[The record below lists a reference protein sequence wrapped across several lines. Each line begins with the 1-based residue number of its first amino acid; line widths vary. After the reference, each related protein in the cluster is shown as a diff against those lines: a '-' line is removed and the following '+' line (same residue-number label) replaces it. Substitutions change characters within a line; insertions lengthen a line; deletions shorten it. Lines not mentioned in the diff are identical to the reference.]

1 MHMNQFIESTAKA
14 HYRKAAPPDR
24 EAAWYDIWRE
34 QNFAWT
40 WLWNKIVEVPASFPD
55 GRDGSGGVKRVSL
68 SDYWRWSI
76 GLPGEERLLSDDELS
91 QHGLLVSVAGETYH
105 LIHAPNPRLKV
116 DEEGA
121 PLRILSDII
130 SARGQRIRDEVCKRD
145 EGSKE
150 GLLELNLSG
159 CWLPGSILLDAGTN
173 VPINGAY
180 ARLSSCDI
188 ERHEFGDLRFENS
201 LFRGPATFQ
210 GSVFSGVTH
219 FTGATFSSQI
229 EFMNCEF
236 KGTTKFSGSTIGGTA
251 RLFNTTFHKRA
262 DFTAV
267 IFSDDG
273 YGSTGFG
280 NVKFFQSANFS
291 AARFHAKADFQNASF
306 NEKSFFAFAV
316 FAKEACFDNVTFT
329 GAAEFESASFSGI
342 ASFTGVT
349 FAGKAIFKQAAFK
362 GQPDF
367 FNASM
372 QQAADFSNCTWPNV
386 AIDNAFRNARFHET
400 VDFRCINFRSISA
413 LNETKFEV
421 EPIFED
427 PTGKETHETIF
438 LDSVKRTEKAMSDD
452 HRQRRENEKYEGPS
466 KDSRWAALSGGYRTL
481 KKIAERRGDVLLVQ
495 TYYRF
500 EIKARVKRPTIPFWE
515 KVAAGFYGA
524 TSDYGS
530 SIARPFFALGV
541 SLIAFAT
548 VYLILAAYVKLVD
561 WQNSQAVY
569 SHFLQSLD
577 FSVKNTFRPL
587 SALSTDVPREGD
599 ATQFAGKLLN
609 NYGAEF
615 GLLVTAISIVQS
627 LIGIVLAFLLALAV
641 RRRFQI
647 E

>member
-1 MHMNQFIESTAKA
+1 MNDVIESKTKA
-14 HYRKAAPPDR
+14 HYRKAAPSDR

-40 WLWNKIVEVPASFPD
+40 WLWNKYVEVPASFPD
-55 GRDGSGGVKRVSL
+55 GQESTGGVKRVSL

-76 GLPGEERLLSDDELS
+76 GLPGEERLLSDDELTEA
-91 QHGLLVSVAGETYH
+91 GLLVVVSGEIYH

-121 PLRILSDII
+121 PVQVLKDII
-130 SARGQRIRDEVCKRD
+130 SARGQKVLDALGESV
-145 EGSKE
+145 E
-150 GLLELNLSG
+150 GLTESSLELNLSG
-159 CWLPGSILLDAGTN
+159 CWLPGSILRDAGAT
-173 VPINGAY
+173 VPIDASH
-180 ARLSSCDI
+180 ARLSSVEI
-188 ERHEFGDLRFENS
+188 ERHEFGDLRFRNT
-201 LFRGPATFQ
+201 LFRGPAVFQ
-210 GSVFSGVTH
+210 GSVFRGTTH
-219 FTGATFSSQI
+219 FTDATFNSQI
-229 EFMNCEF
+229 EFTDCEF
-236 KGTTKFSGSTIGGTA
+236 KGAAVFNGTTICGLA
-251 RLFNTTFHKRA
+251 LLFNATFHNRA

-273 YGSTGFG
+273 CGSTGFG
-280 NVKFFQSANFS
+280 NVKFLQSVSFS
-291 AARFHAKADFQNASF
+291 AARFDATADFRNVSF
-306 NEKSFFAFAV
+306 NGNSHFEFVMFG
-316 FAKEACFDNVTFT
+316 KEACFDNATCTGTANFA
-329 GAAEFESASFSGI
+329 GAAFNQK

-349 FAGKAIFKQAAFK
+349 FVGKAIFKQVAFK

-372 QQAADFSNCTWPNV
+372 RQAADFSNCVWPEV

-400 VDFRCINFRSISA
+400 VDFRCVNFRSISA

-421 EPIFED
+421 EPIFDD

-438 LDSVKRTEKAMSDD
+438 LDAVRRTEQAISND
-452 HRQRRENEKYEGPS
+452 HRQRRESKEYEGPS
-466 KDSRWAALSGGYRTL
+466 KDSRWAALSGGYRAL
-481 KKIAERRGDVLLVQ
+481 KKIAERRGDFLLVQ
-495 TYYRF
+495 TYYRY

-515 KVAAGFYGA
+515 KVAAGFYGL

-541 SLIAFAT
+541 SLAGFAT
-548 VYLILAAYVKLVD
+548 VYLALAVYVGLVD
-561 WQNSQAVY
+561 WQNTQAIY
-569 SHFLQSLD
+569 SHFLQSFD
-577 FSVKNTFRPL
+577 FSIKNTFRPL
-587 SALSTDVPREGD
+587 SALSTEMPREGD

-609 NYGAEF
+609 NYRAEF
-615 GLLVTAISIVQS
+615 SLLVTAISIVQS